1 MQKFDITVIGGGPA
15 GAIFAKEA
23 SMDHSVALIYEKSKK
38 PCGGLLSEDVQKY
51 FAERNIAIPKELL
64 VSPQTFAVDTIDLGQ
79 KLFCRYQR
87 SYINIDRK
95 KFDEWLRDSVP
106 DNTVK
111 IEGHATKIEKR
122 ENGFIVSYK
131 ENGEEKNIFSK
142 YIVGADGANSLVR
155 RTFFPNKKIRS
166 YVSIQQRFEK
176 AKNAPYYACIF
187 DKESTECC
195 AWIIQK
201 DSETIF
207 GGAFEKKN
215 CRESFE
221 KMKRKL
227 SDYGIC
233 LGEEKE
239 TEACIVLRPKS
250 STQICLGKENIFLI
264 GEAAGFISPS
274 SFEGISKAMYSAEA
288 LSEAFKGKSPM
299 KSYKKKTFKLRF
311 SILLKTVKCPFMY
324 VPLLRKAVMKTGV
337 TSLKI
342 K

>member
-1 MQKFDITVIGGGPA
+1 MLKVDITVIGGGPA

-23 SMDHSVALIYEKSKK
+23 SKDSSVAMIYENSKK
-38 PCGGLLSEDVQKY
+38 TCGGLLSEDAQKY

-64 VSPQTFAVDTIDLGQ
+64 VSPQTFAVDTIDLSQ
-79 KLFCRYQR
+79 DLFCRYQR

-95 KFDEWLRDSVP
+95 IFDEWLRDNVP
-106 DNTVK
+106 NNVVK
-111 IEGHATKIEKR
+111 TEGHATKIER
-122 ENGFIVSYK
+122 ADGGFVVHYK
-131 ENGEEKNIFSK
+131 ENNEEKTVFSK

-166 YVSIQQRFEK
+166 YVSIQQSFDLVE
-176 AKNAPYYACIF
+176 NAPYYACIF

-195 AWIIQK
+195 AWMIK
-201 DSETIF
+201 KNNELLF

-221 KMKRKL
+221 KMKKKL
-227 SDYGIC
+227 SALGIC
-233 LGEEKE
+233 LGKEKE
-239 TEACIVLRPKS
+239 TEACMVLRPES
-250 STQICLGKENIFLI
+250 PAQICLGKDNVFLI

-288 LSEAFKGKSPM
+288 LAIAMRKKNII
-299 KSYKKKTFKLRF
+299 KSYRKSTFKLRF
-311 SILLKTVKCPFMY
+311 SILLKSVKCPFMY
-324 VPLLRKAVMKTGV
+324 MPLLRKAVMKTGF
-337 TSLKI
+337 TSLKL